1 LLAAGH
7 LRPVVVPAPEPEA
20 LRDLVRARED
30 LRGDLMTARH
40 RAGKLLPR
48 RGLIFD
54 APGAAWSARHLRWL
68 SKIRF
73 EDQLVELV
81 FGKYLAHHEV
91 LLARRDRLDT
101 MLLSTDPRRCS

>member
-7 LRPVVVPAPEPEA
+7 LRPVVVPAPELEA

-30 LRGDLMTARH
+30 LRGDLMTARQ
-40 RAGKLLPR
+40 RMGKLLLR

-54 APGAAWSARHLRWL
+54 GPGAAWSARHLRWL

-73 EDQLVELV
+73 EDHLVELV
-81 FGKYLAHHEV
+81 FGEYLAHHEV